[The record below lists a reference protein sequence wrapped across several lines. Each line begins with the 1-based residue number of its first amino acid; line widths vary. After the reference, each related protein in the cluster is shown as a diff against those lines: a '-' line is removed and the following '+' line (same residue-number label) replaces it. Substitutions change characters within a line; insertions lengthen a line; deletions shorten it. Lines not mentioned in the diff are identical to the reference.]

1 MTALS
6 VLKSISA
13 TLTKRADLEGSAERR
28 KAITDSCL
36 DIMTPQA
43 SFSLDSKTVSSSASF
58 SQLCQDFINN
68 HAKKIT
74 DSRRKVVEGVAK
86 GMVRICTVYSV

>member
-6 VLKSISA
+6 VLKKISA
-13 TLTKRADLEGSAERR
+13 SLIKRGDLEGSVERR

-36 DIMTPQA
+36 DIKPPE
-43 SFSLDSKTVSSSASF
+43 VSISIQIAYYELKHEYS
-58 SQLCQDFINN
+58 QDFIVN

-74 DSRRKVVEGVAK
+74 DSRRKVLEGVAK
-86 GMVRICTVYSV
+86 GIARICTTYT

>member
-6 VLKSISA
+6 VLKKISS
-13 TLTKRADLEGSAERR
+13 TLIKRGDIEGSMERR

-36 DIMTPQA
+36 DIKTPEA
-43 SFSLDSKTVSSSASF
+43 SLSIQIAYYELICKYF
-58 SQLCQDFINN
+58 QDFIVN

-74 DSRRKVVEGVAK
+74 DSQRKVLEGVAK
-86 GMVRICTVYSV
+86 GIVRICAAYT